1 MYDLIIIGSG
11 PAGLGAAIYGKR
23 AGYSTLVLE
32 KNPMSGGQVLNTC
45 EVDNYLGLPGI
56 NGFDLGMQFREHAD
70 RLGTEFVEA
79 DVTGIK
85 NLPDCKKVLTSA
97 GEFTAKAVIIAA
109 GAEHKKLGVP
119 GEKRLA
125 GRGISYCATCD
136 GAFFKKKVTAV
147 IGGGDVAV
155 EDAIFLAGLCEKVYL
170 IHRRDSLRAAKSLQE
185 KLFTLPN
192 VELVWNAA
200 VEEITGEAFVTG
212 VQLLDTQTKEER
224 FVAADGIFIA
234 VGIQPVSESFKSLVK
249 TDEAG
254 YICAGEDCCTSVP
267 GIFCSRRCADE
278 KAASNR
284 DGGCRRGKCG
294 QLCAGIFPDTV
305 KKQRPK
311 GKLLVAGAAKDAL
324 AV

>member
-1 MYDLIIIGSG
+1 MENIYDLAILGAG
-11 PAGLGAAIYGKR
+11 PAGICAAIYATR
-23 AGYSTLVLE
+23 AKLNTIWLDKKFVQ
-32 KNPMSGGQVLNTC
+32 GGQIVDTY
-45 EVDNYLGLPGI
+45 EVDNYPGLPGI
-56 NGFDLGMQFREHAD
+56 TGLDLGEAMAGHAEKLGMKPQREPV
-70 RLGTEFVEA
+70 RSIEA
-79 DVTGIK
+79 EQGIK
-85 NLPDCKKVLTSA
+85 VIRTKKNEYRA
-97 GEFTAKAVIIAA
+97 RAVIIAC
-109 GAEHKKLGVP
+109 GATHRHLGIP
-119 GEKRLA
+119 GEEELS
-125 GRGISYCATCD
+125 GMGVSYCATCD
-136 GAFFKKKVTAV
+136 GAFYKKKVTAV

-267 GIFCSRRCADE
+267 GIFAVGDVRTKKLRQIVTAVAD
-278 KAASNR
+278 
-284 DGGCRRGKCG
+284 
-294 QLCAGIFPDTV
+294 
-305 KKQRPK
+305 
-311 GKLLVAGAAKDAL
+311 GAN
-324 AV
+324 AVNSVQEYFQTR